1 MLNLSI
7 MPLDTSH
14 LDEVVNDIIE
24 QQNTGVSTH
33 AMFMM
38 KFNPE
43 GTPAVNKAAKQ
54 CASYDLFRER
64 LDKAGAKHGVLV
76 QATLG
81 HITVPSSPYPFQP
94 SVFLETGEDRVV
106 TCCPLDPNF
115 RAYIKDQFRI
125 LAEHHPSVVMLD
137 DDLGLF

>member
-7 MPLDTSH
+7 MPLDVDH
-14 LDEVVNDIIE
+14 LDEVSRDIIE
-24 QQNTGVSTH
+24 QQRTGVSTH

-43 GTPAVNKAAKQ
+43 GTPAVDKATKQ
-54 CASYDLFRER
+54 CERYDLFRER

-94 SVFLETGEDRVV
+94 SVFL
-106 TCCPLDPNF
+106 
-115 RAYIKDQFRI
+115 
-125 LAEHHPSVVMLD
+125 SS
-137 DDLGLF
+137 